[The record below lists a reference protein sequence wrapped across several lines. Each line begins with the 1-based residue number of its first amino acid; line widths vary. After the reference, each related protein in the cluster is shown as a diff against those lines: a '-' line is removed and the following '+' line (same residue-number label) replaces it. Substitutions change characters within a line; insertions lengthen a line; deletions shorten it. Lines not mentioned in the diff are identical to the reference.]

1 MMYYTNNK
9 PTKIPYELIDRVIT
23 HGVNFLGI
31 KDVAVEISF
40 RRLGGVAANVDFF
53 EEENTID
60 MQVDSEIWRYK
71 DEFERTIFHELVHAK
86 QIMDGRLNIEYP
98 SKWYG
103 VEYNCDYLDLPWEKE
118 AYALE
123 EEMMKSFKNVVDI
136 CSESV

>member
-1 MMYYTNNK
+1 MIYYTNNK
-9 PTKIPYELIDRVIT
+9 PKQIPYELIDRVIT

-31 KDVAVEISF
+31 KDTAIEISF
-40 RRLGGVAANVDFF
+40 KKLGGVAANVDYF

-123 EEMMKSFKNVVDI
+123 EEMMKSFKNDVDI
-136 CSESV
+136 CTESV